1 MRNIDKEF
9 EILLDQRSKLVDELS
24 KTNSTFQK
32 TILAFFTGLATIV
45 AADRIS
51 ALSSGPVVL
60 FLLQMIVMLTFFIIA
75 LLISGNNKRYYISAI
90 DDYVWEEYGIG
101 VLIFQGTLSRKH
113 TLSPKSLFGATTSV
127 IAVLVTCMVV
137 WMIFAFN
144 IQQYIRGNIGY
155 IVLLCAELAAMAVIV
170 GYNIFDKQRIPQV
183 YKECLAYLRRYV
195 VRMRRLLPPRSPASI
210 VNERLTRCKMNSE
223 Q

>member
-9 EILLDQRSKLVDELS
+9 EILLDQRAKLVDELS

-51 ALSSGPVVL
+51 AISSGPVVL
-60 FLLQMIVMLTFFIIA
+60 FLLQMIIMLTFFIIA

-113 TLSPKSLFGATTSV
+113 TLSPKSLFGATTSA

-155 IVLLCAELAAMAVIV
+155 IILLCAELAAMAGIV
-170 GYNIFDKQRIPQV
+170 GYNIFDKQHIPQV
-183 YKECLAYLRRYV
+183 YKECLAYLRRHCGANETA
-195 VRMRRLLPPRSPASI
+195 ASATQSG
-210 VNERLTRCKMNSE
+210 VHRE
-223 Q
+223 

>member
-9 EILLDQRSKLVDELS
+9 EILLDQRAKLVDELS

-51 ALSSGPVVL
+51 AISSGPVVL

-90 DDYVWEEYGIG
+90 DDYVWEEYGI
-101 VLIFQGTLSRKH
+101 
-113 TLSPKSLFGATTSV
+113 
-127 IAVLVTCMVV
+127 
-137 WMIFAFN
+137 
-144 IQQYIRGNIGY
+144 
-155 IVLLCAELAAMAVIV
+155 
-170 GYNIFDKQRIPQV
+170 
-183 YKECLAYLRRYV
+183 
-195 VRMRRLLPPRSPASI
+195 
-210 VNERLTRCKMNSE
+210 
-223 Q
+223 